1 MWLSTKGRYALRAML
16 ELALHNE
23 GYLVS
28 VSEISKNQEI
38 TSQYIEQLM
47 VKLKR
52 AGLVESVR
60 GPAGGYRLIKRPS
73 EITAGDIVKTL
84 EGYVDPVFCIN
95 PKVSH
100 KDCHRAPECAARLL
114 WKKVGEKVSE
124 VLDSTTLE
132 DLVKMD
138 KELKKGVTIYPGEVV

>member
-1 MWLSTKGRYALRAML
+1 MWLSTKGRYAIRLML
-16 ELALHNE
+16 ELALHGE
-23 GYLVS
+23 KEIVS
-28 VSEISKNQEI
+28 VSVISKNQEI
-38 TSQYIEQLM
+38 TPQYIEQIM

-60 GPAGGYRLIKRPS
+60 GPAGGYRLTKRPS
-73 EITAGDIVKTL
+73 EITAGDIVRTL
-84 EGYVDPVFCIN
+84 EIYIDPVFCVN

-100 KDCHRAPECAARLL
+100 KDCHRAPKCAARML
-114 WKKVGEKVSE
+114 WKEVGEKVTE

-138 KELKKGVTIYPGEVV
+138 KELKKEG

>member
-16 ELALHNE
+16 ELALHNA
-23 GYLVS
+23 GALVS

-38 TSQYIEQLM
+38 TSQYVEQIM

-60 GPAGGYRLIKRPS
+60 GPAGGYRLTKKPS
-73 EITAGDIVKTL
+73 EISTGDIVRTL
-84 EGYVDPVFCIN
+84 EGYIDPVFCVN
-95 PKVSH
+95 PKISH
-100 KDCHRAPECAARLL
+100 KDCQRAPRCATRVL
-114 WKKVGEKVSE
+114 WKKVGEKVTE
-124 VLDSTTLE
+124 VLDLTTLE

-138 KELKKGVTIYPGEVV
+138 KELKKEVEKNAVG